1 LLPQLAAP
9 VNVTALPIQL
19 STSMRGTIFY
29 GKLPETDRHPDFT
42 GVAVV
47 SVAGRNRGLFDR
59 LARDLA
65 ARLFAQFALA
75 EAGGNKQVKVEMGLI
90 LTVDRDNLVTLQFSC
105 AAR

>member
-1 LLPQLAAP
+1 
-9 VNVTALPIQL
+9 
-19 STSMRGTIFY
+19 
-29 GKLPETDRHPDFT
+29 
-42 GVAVV
+42 
-47 SVAGRNRGLFDR
+47 